1 MAASPARSSSR
12 AKIDIL
18 IAMRSLTITIALLAT
33 LAVSAA
39 PLKITNGTGTRF
51 EFTLTGVKPK
61 KAAQK
66 FSVDTGETVQREVTS
81 TTRTKHKIEVRDRDG
96 KRLACSVFSNASEI
110 EFTQT
115 PDQRYHFI
123 CTAASTAKRTV
134 GCALSACR

>member
-1 MAASPARSSSR
+1 
-12 AKIDIL
+12 
-18 IAMRSLTITIALLAT
+18 MRSLTITIALLTT

-39 PLKITNGTGTRF
+39 PLKITNGTGTLF
-51 EFTLTGVKPK
+51 EFSLTGVKPK

-66 FSVDTGETVQREVTS
+66 FSVDTGETVQREVVS
-81 TTRTKHKIEVRDRDG
+81 TTRTKHKIEARDRDG

-115 PDQRYHFI
+115 PDQRYHFV